1 MSLYRLS
8 RQADADLDDIAD
20 YVAADSP
27 RAAIGILDALHDAFQ
42 TLAASPDVGSL
53 RDDLMPSLRMFT
65 PKRPASNYI
74 IFYYVIL
81 DGIEVSDVIH
91 GARDWVTFITS
102 GQLGRSLNE

>member
-1 MSLYRLS
+1 MRTRHVPKLT
-8 RQADADLDDIAD
+8 AGTF
-20 YVAADSP
+20 YVFP
-27 RAAIGILDALHDAFQ
+27 GR
-42 TLAASPDVGSL
+42 TPSPDIGSL

-91 GARDWVTFITS
+91 GARDWVTLFS
-102 GQLGRSLNE
+102 RGERGRPTA

>member
-27 RAAIGILDALHDAFQ
+27 RAAIGILGALHDAFQ
-42 TLAASPDVGSL
+42 TLAASPEIGNL
-53 RDDLMPSLRMFT
+53 RDDLMPSLRMFS

-91 GARDWVTFITS
+91 GARDWVTLFS
-102 GQLGRSLNE
+102 RGERGRPTG